1 MKELRWIVLLAA
13 AATACDRAPGDSVVA
28 TAAGHEL
35 DVGDATALMELLP
48 PDIPTGQPEV
58 VMAVADL
65 WIDYTLLAT
74 ATAEDSTLAGVDL
87 GPLIGQ
93 QREVEVI
100 SALRDS
106 VIRVD
111 TALSEEQ
118 VRRRFALE
126 SPGARVRA
134 RHILLQAPQGAT
146 QAQRDSV
153 RSLADDL
160 LQRVRAGEDFEALA
174 REYSADV
181 TAQQGGD
188 LGFFSRGDM
197 LPAFD
202 SAAFAL
208 QPGQLSEVVTTIY
221 GHHIIRVDEKE
232 TPAFDSLGTEF
243 RRNMQVEM
251 LVRAES
257 LYVRGV
263 ERDAGLE
270 IAEGAADAVREIAQ
284 NPVARLSRRA
294 SRRALVTFEGGE
306 LTVEELRTFMQ
317 TRDPAYRQQVRQ
329 ASVQQIQDNIL
340 RALVRRELLVNR
352 ATALGI
358 APTQSRTD
366 SLAQSFRDEFRGAAR
381 QLGLVGIEPVRDDE
395 TPEEA
400 LERTV
405 HDLVGQVIRQER
417 EVIPLGA
424 AVFTLRQQYP
434 AEIIEAGVQSVVQQL
449 VQTGAG
455 AQLDPLGAPPD
466 DTATSAEPDE

>member
-1 MKELRWIVLLAA
+1 MKELRWIVVMAA
-13 AATACDRAPGDSVVA
+13 AVTACDRGPGEGVVA

-35 DVGDATALMELLP
+35 DVGEAAALMELLP
-48 PDIPTGQPEV
+48 PDIPTGQPEI

-74 ATAEDSTLAGVDL
+74 ASAEDSTLAGVDF

-93 QREVEVI
+93 QRELEVI

-134 RHILLQAPQGAT
+134 RHILLQPPQGAT

-160 LQRVRAGEDFEALA
+160 LERAGAGEDFEALA
-174 REYSADV
+174 REYSTDV

-188 LGFFSRGDM
+188 LGFFSRGEM

-208 QPGQLSEVVTTIY
+208 EPGQISDVVTTLY
-221 GHHIIRVDEKE
+221 GYHIIRVDAKE
-232 TPAFDSLGTEF
+232 MPNFDSLGAEF

-251 LVRAES
+251 FVRAES
-257 LYVRGV
+257 LYVTGV

-284 NPVARLSRRA
+284 NPAARLSRRA
-294 SRRALVTFEGGE
+294 SGRALVTFEGGE

-317 TRDPAYRQQVRQ
+317 IRDPTYRQQVRQ
-329 ASVQQIQDNIL
+329 ASAQQIQDNIL
-340 RALVRRELLVNR
+340 KALVRRELLVNR

-358 APTQSRTD
+358 TPTQSRID
-366 SLAQSFRDEFRGAAR
+366 SLVQSFRDEFRGAVR
-381 QLGLVGIEPVRDDE
+381 QLGLVGVEPARDDE

-400 LERTV
+400 LKRTV
-405 HDLVGQVIRQER
+405 HELVSQVIRQER
-417 EVIPLGA
+417 DVVPLGA
-424 AVFTLRQQYP
+424 AIFTLRQQYP

-449 VQTGAG
+449 VQTGG
-455 AQLDPLGAPPD
+455 AAQPDPLGAPPD
-466 DTATSAEPDE
+466 DTATSAEPDG